1 MNLAIVGV
9 TGMVGRVIIK
19 ILEEKK
25 IFIKNFYPVASNK
38 SIGKTIFFNKKKY
51 RILSLKEVLDL
62 KPDVAIFSAGAE
74 ISKKWAL
81 KFAKK
86 GIKLIDN
93 SSAWRMDKSK
103 KLIVPEINGELLSQK
118 DKIIANPNCSTI
130 QLVMVLNPLNIKY
143 KLKRVII
150 STYQSVTGSGK
161 KGLDQLLTE
170 EKCLKSNKNFAYKIN
185 KNAIPQCD
193 IFDIYGYSKEE
204 LKLINE
210 TKKIL
215 NLSRLKITA
224 TSVRIPVI
232 GGHSECV
239 NLTLKKDFEMKE
251 IRDLLLKY
259 PGLKLMDNLKKNIY
273 PMPILSENN
282 DNVFVGRI
290 RRDFSQK
297 RSLNLWIVS
306 DNLRKGSA
314 TNAIQILEFLKKK
327 NLLKN

>member
-9 TGMVGRVIIK
+9 TGMVGRVIIN

-51 RILSLKEVLDL
+51 IILSLKEVLDL

-74 ISKKWAL
+74 ISKQWAL
-81 KFAKK
+81 QFAKK

-93 SSAWRMDKSK
+93 SSAWRMEKSK

-170 EKCLKSNKNFAYKIN
+170 EKCFKSKKNFYYKIN
-185 KNAIPQCD
+185 QNAIPQCD

-215 NLSRLKITA
+215 NLERLKITA

-239 NLTLKKDFEMKE
+239 NLTFKKDFEMKE
-251 IRDLLLKY
+251 IRDLLLKS
-259 PGLKLMDNLKKNIY
+259 PGLKLMDNLKQNIY

-290 RRDFSQK
+290 RRDLSQK

-314 TNAIQILEFLKKK
+314 TNAIQILEFLNKK
-327 NLLKN
+327 NLLIN